1 MLSVISPPGSPLV
14 FRFQLL
20 DFKRSLSKKR
30 MPHYS
35 FLPTSLAHTLSTF
48 CGDMKEIAA
57 SACLKTVPEPE
68 ELLFFIHC
76 VLVLC

>member
-35 FLPTSLAHTLSTF
+35 FLPTSLAHTVSPLF
-48 CGDMKEIAA
+48 VEI
-57 SACLKTVPEPE
+57 
-68 ELLFFIHC
+68 
-76 VLVLC
+76 